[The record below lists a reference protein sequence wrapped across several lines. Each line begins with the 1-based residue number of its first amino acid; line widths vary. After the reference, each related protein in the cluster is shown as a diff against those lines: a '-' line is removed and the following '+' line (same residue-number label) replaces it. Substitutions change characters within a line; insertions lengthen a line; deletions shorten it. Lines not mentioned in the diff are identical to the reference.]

1 MDALDIINNK
11 SGVQYENGI
20 WKGVKIE
27 IPKNNYK
34 VNESLFKQMKHY
46 SKNIAQID
54 GITGYE
60 DSYANLTD
68 RSIKCALWMRKQGVQ
83 PGDVIG
89 ICTHNQLDTAIPLI
103 ASLFI
108 GAVSNPWWETCL
120 DEDVIK
126 YFIELT
132 EPKLIFINEQSSSI
146 VQNVINK
153 LNRNIKII
161 ALGNVDGVES
171 LTDILNT
178 QNNNDEIDHFK
189 CTSIDKS
196 THPALLIYTSGS
208 TGRPKSVL
216 LSCDTL
222 DQNINKNDDQISD
235 CSTGIWFSSLCW
247 VSAITCLLTS
257 ISIGSK
263 YVVYPNPSEL
273 TICQLIEKYQINW
286 AMIGTGVA
294 NRLYKTKQVLDFDFS
309 SIKRIYLAGAI
320 AKREIEE
327 FLVEIC
333 PNALVIHCYGC
344 TEAGSMVTVTPVSS
358 KPCSCGKVLPNIQ
371 MKVIN
376 PENGDTLGINEEGE
390 ICIKTSKMM
399 LGYYKNPKATD
410 EVIDA
415 DGWYHTDDLGYFD
428 EDGDLFIIDRI
439 KDLIKCRL
447 DDIAPGPIEQCIL
460 KHPNVAEVAVVSKPY
475 GIDREQPMA
484 FITMLP
490 GTKVTEAEIIKLVD
504 DKLPLNMRLSG
515 GVKILDKMLYTP
527 SGKIAKKNLR
537 NLARVLAQEN

>member
-1 MDALDIINNK
+1 MVVKKESSNN
-11 SGVQYENGI
+11 SGVIYENGI
-20 WKGVKIE
+20 WKGVTVE
-27 IPKNNYK
+27 IPKDNFK
-34 VNESLFKQMKHY
+34 VNEKLFKQMKY
-46 SKNIAQID
+46 FSNNLAQID

-60 DSYANLTD
+60 DSYANLTN

-146 VQNVINK
+146 IKNVINK
-153 LNRNIKII
+153 LNKNIKII
-161 ALGNVDGVES
+161 VLGNVDGIES
-171 LTDILNT
+171 LSDILNS
-178 QNNNDEIDHFK
+178 QNNNDNEIDNFK
-189 CTSIDKS
+189 CTNIDKS
-196 THPALLIYTSGS
+196 THPAILIYTSGS
-208 TGRPKSVL
+208 TGKPKSVL

-222 DQNINKNDDQISD
+222 DQMINKNDNEISSN
-235 CSTGIWFSSLCW
+235 STGIWFSSLCW
-247 VSAITCLLTS
+247 ISAIACLITS

-263 YVVYPNPSEL
+263 YVVYSNPNEL
-273 TICQLIEKYQINW
+273 TICQLIEKYKINW
-286 AMIGTGVA
+286 VMIGTGVA

-327 FLVEIC
+327 FLIEIC
-333 PNALVIHCYGC
+333 PNALVIHCYGS
-344 TEAGSMVTVTPVSS
+344 TEIGSIATITPVSS
-358 KPCSCGKVLPNIQ
+358 KPCSCGKAVPNVQI
-371 MKVIN
+371 KIIN
-376 PENGDTLGINEEGE
+376 PINGNTLGINEEGE

-399 LGYYKNPKATD
+399 LGYYKNPKATS

-490 GTKVTEAEIIKLVD
+490 NTKVTEDEIIKLVD
-504 DKLPLNMRLSG
+504 DKLPPNMRLSG

-537 NLARVLAQEN
+537 NLARSIEQE